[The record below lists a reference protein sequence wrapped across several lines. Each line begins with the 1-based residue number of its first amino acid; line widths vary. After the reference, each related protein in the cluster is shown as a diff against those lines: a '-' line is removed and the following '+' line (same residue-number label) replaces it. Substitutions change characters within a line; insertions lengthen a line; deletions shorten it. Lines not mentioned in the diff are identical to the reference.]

1 MLDFWFVRCY
11 NTIEDKGEMSMF
23 GLWLIAFVSG
33 VAFAHLFGSGVSL
46 NNEMNE
52 IVWVV
57 LTSLSGFTMFL
68 SLFYILIN
76 A

>member
-1 MLDFWFVRCY
+1 M
-11 NTIEDKGEMSMF
+11 M
-23 GLWLIAFVSG
+23 LWLIAFFSG
-33 VAFAHLFGSGVSL
+33 IIFAYLFGSGISL

-52 IVWVV
+52 VVWVV

-68 SLFYILIN
+68 SLFFILIN

>member
-1 MLDFWFVRCY
+1 
-11 NTIEDKGEMSMF
+11 MF

>member
-1 MLDFWFVRCY
+1 
-11 NTIEDKGEMSMF
+11 MF

-52 IVWVV
+52 IGEKIRRIRNKNGDTQEKLAEKLAKV
-57 LTSLSGFTMFL
+57 LKE
-68 SLFYILIN
+68 LFDE
-76 A
+76 